1 MNNEVLLI
9 RNSSKNGA
17 KTSFRDRCI
26 SNTIAMACALN
37 QVGILRKNNMDTF
50 IHGLTNKED
59 DVFRPNFV
67 EVETILSLRCPS
79 EYLLIQEDADD
90 VDIPNIRT
98 ILLEAKDIIRGMIPV
113 CAI

>member
-9 RNSSKNGA
+9 RNSSENGTKA
-17 KTSFRDRCI
+17 SFRDRCI
-26 SNTIAMACALN
+26 GNTIAMACAIN
-37 QVGILRKNNMDTF
+37 QVGILRKDNMDKF

-79 EYLLIQEDADD
+79 EYLLIQEDAND
-90 VDIPNIRT
+90 VDLSNIRT
-98 ILLEAKDIIRGMIPV
+98 ILVEATNIIRGMIPV